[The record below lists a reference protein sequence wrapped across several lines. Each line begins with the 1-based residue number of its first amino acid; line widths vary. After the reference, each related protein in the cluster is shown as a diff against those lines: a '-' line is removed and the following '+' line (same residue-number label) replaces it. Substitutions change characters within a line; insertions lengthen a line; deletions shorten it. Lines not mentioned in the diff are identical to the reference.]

1 MEMSIKVLVHSHFKR
16 LFCLCTICILFYFL
30 FFSVLRRTSFWSGRC
45 DDPESPPPDS
55 IGADRGSS

>member
-1 MEMSIKVLVHSHFKR
+1 MEMSIKVIVHSHCKR
-16 LFCLCTICILFYFL
+16 LFCLCI